1 MFNYM
6 MVTNDSNEAKIAESC
21 GIPRI
26 FIDLEINGKQERQ
39 GHRDTFIST
48 HSMSDVVEVKQSL
61 SEAELLV
68 RLNPLYKG
76 SEREVEQAII
86 NGADILMLPMF
97 RTADEVNVFA
107 RYIDGRVKFIPLI
120 ETKDAALDIKNIVK
134 VKGITELFIGLN
146 DLHIEYGYDFM
157 FELLSE
163 GIVDEIV
170 KTIKEAGLRF
180 GFGGIA
186 RVGEGVISAESV
198 LGEHIRLGSNAVILS
213 RTFRKNS
220 LKDGVFKEEINKLEY
235 VAKELMMRTNEQVDK
250 DKSEFNASVRNFTLS
265 RKK

>member
-6 MVTNDSNEAKIAESC
+6 MVTNNSSEARIAESC
-21 GIPRI
+21 GITRI
-26 FIDLEINGKQERQ
+26 FVDLEINGKQERQ
-39 GHRDTFIST
+39 GHRDTFISA
-48 HSMSDVVEVKQSL
+48 HKMSDVEEIKQSL

-68 RLNPLYKG
+68 RLNPLYEG
-76 SEREVEQAII
+76 SELEVEQAII

-97 RTADEVNVFA
+97 RTADEVNIFA
-107 RYIDGRVKFIPLI
+107 KYINGRVKFIPLI

-170 KTIKEAGLRF
+170 KTIKQAGLCF
-180 GFGGIA
+180 GFGGVA
-186 RVGEGVISAESV
+186 RVGEGAISAERV
-198 LGEHIRLGSNAVILS
+198 LGEHIRLGSSAVILS
-213 RTFRKNS
+213 RTFRKDN
-220 LKDGVFKEEINKLEY
+220 LKDGVFKKEINKLEH
-235 VAKELMMRTNEQVDK
+235 VIKESMMRTSEQVDK
-250 DKSEFNASVRNFTLS
+250 DRNEFNMSIRSFVLS